1 MNLDKL
7 FAWGLIAVVAVGIF
21 GGFLRKDSQWLGEL
35 TFDVP
40 SEWEQVDNSGGDGK
54 ALDFFRPAKDG
65 RSVHLRS
72 STLPGRIKVNEDGLW
87 DIQSGIESELK
98 RDPEVLGY
106 RVDRVEVCESG
117 DLEAF
122 RIQSSLQ
129 TGEGTFDQLQ
139 YIIGGTGGHV
149 FTFSTSSTSQE
160 SLELAAGEIIST
172 LGRNPY
178 ARYMGLLPI
187 ILIASFVGFYRLLC
201 GTRSSF

>member
-35 TFDVP
+35 TFDIP
-40 SEWEQVDNSGGDGK
+40 SDWEQVDSSAGAGE
-54 ALDFFRPAKDG
+54 ALDFFRLAGDG
-65 RSVHLRS
+65 SSVHLRS
-72 STLPGRIKVNEDGLW
+72 SRLPGRIRVSEGGLW
-87 DIQSGIESELK
+87 DIQSGIESELQ

-117 DLEAF
+117 DLAAF
-122 RIQSSLQ
+122 RIESSLL

-139 YIIGGTGGHV
+139 YIIEGTGGHV
-149 FTFSTSSTSQE
+149 FTFSVPASAQE
-160 SLELAAGEIIST
+160 NLDLAAGEIIDT
-172 LGRNPY
+172 IGKNPY

-201 GTRSSF
+201 GNRSGF